1 MRLGLFLL
9 SITALQAAETI
20 TALGQTWKVPY
31 ANEWVGTKDS
41 LVMLTA
47 RPQESNPRAPIQ
59 YALLEGKE
67 FESFRLECEVKRD
80 SNSLILVYNWQDPTH
95 FNYVH
100 LSVDSPEKQ
109 PVHNGVFHVFGGDRV
124 RISKT
129 KGEGSL
135 PNNEWTPVVL
145 DYNATTGHMSVT
157 VAGKKFAGLEAADL
171 SLTKGKVG
179 LGSFFETAQFRSFKV
194 TAK

>member
-1 MRLGLFLL
+1 MRLGLIFLTL
-9 SITALQAAETI
+9 TTLQAADTI
-20 TALGQTWKVPY
+20 AALGQTWKVPY
-31 ANEWVGTKDS
+31 AAEWIGSKDS
-41 LVMLTA
+41 LAMLTA

-80 SNSLILVYNWQDPTH
+80 SNSLILVYTWQDATH

-109 PVHNGVFHVFGGDRV
+109 PVHNGVFHVFGGDRS

-129 KGEGSL
+129 LGPGSL

-145 DYNATTGHMSVT
+145 DYNAATGHMSVT
-157 VAGKKFAGLEAADL
+157 VAGKKFPSLEAADL

-179 LGSFFETAQFRSFKV
+179 LGSFFETAQFRNFKI

>member
-9 SITALQAAETI
+9 SISALQAAETI
-20 TALGQTWKVPY
+20 NALGQTWKVPY
-31 ANEWVGTKDS
+31 ASEWVGSKDS

-80 SNSLILVYNWQDPTH
+80 SNSLILVYNWQDATH

-145 DYNATTGHMSVT
+145 DYDARTGHMSVT
-157 VAGKKFAGLEAADL
+157 VAGKKFPSLEAADF

-179 LGSFFETAQFRSFKV
+179 LGSFFETAQFRNFRV
-194 TAK
+194 TPK

>member
-1 MRLGLFLL
+1 MRLGLLLLLL
-9 SITALQAAETI
+9 SSLYAADTI
-20 TALGQTWKVPY
+20 TALGHSWKVPY
-31 ANEWVGTKDS
+31 GNEWVGTPDS
-41 LVMLTA
+41 LRMLTA

-80 SNSLILVYNWQDPTH
+80 SNSLILVYNWQDATH

-100 LSVDSPEKQ
+100 LSIDSPEKQ

-135 PNNEWTPVVL
+135 PTNEWTPVIL
-145 DYNATTGHMSVT
+145 DYNATTGHISVT
-157 VAGKKFAGLEAADL
+157 VAGKKFPSLEAADL

-179 LGSFFETAQFRSFKV
+179 LGSFFETAQFRNFKV